1 MPVVHR
7 LAQQGDVG
15 RRVVAVK
22 RRHVEVVHKI
32 DEATVARGAV
42 VFTYAGLWGSCLG
55 VRNSLY
61 LFGRGSYAVLSGGVS
76 GVSDG
81 SWGGCWR
88 GTRAFCGSLG

>member
-42 VFTYAGLWGSCLG
+42 VFTYAGLWG
-55 VRNSLY
+55 
-61 LFGRGSYAVLSGGVS
+61 
-76 GVSDG
+76 
-81 SWGGCWR
+81 
-88 GTRAFCGSLG
+88 